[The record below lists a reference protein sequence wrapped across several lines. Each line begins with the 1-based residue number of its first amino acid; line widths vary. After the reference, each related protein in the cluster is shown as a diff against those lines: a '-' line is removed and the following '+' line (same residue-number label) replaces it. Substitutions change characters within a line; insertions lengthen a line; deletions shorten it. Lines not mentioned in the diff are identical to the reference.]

1 MILISLLE
9 KNHHR
14 VADVKA
20 NVAAVIVCD
29 TMAALLYDEAVPI
42 LLKSLIEFFFYFA
55 RNV

>member
-29 TMAALLYDEAVPI
+29 TMAALLNDKAVPI
-42 LLKSLIEFFFYFA
+42 LLKSLIKFFFYFA